1 MRPNKLVPSA
11 ITAVLLGFVLTL
23 AGEAGATGT
32 FEPQIS
38 QRYSSSDP
46 GSHPDVAT
54 TYTLGLGPDGRPY
67 TADDTNDYNFGGI
80 VTFSPT
86 ARLDAD
92 VPDGA
97 IVGTQLSHESLGV
110 INNPCV
116 NTANLQFTLMDATTD
131 ITNTVEPLRWD
142 IFNNLAIIAGDTIQL
157 DGVADVRP
165 PPAVTKYPSYLNAL
179 FDPDW
184 IDFGP
189 DGIAGNADDA
199 NGPQPPLR
207 PRARTVGVAPMRE
220 EANEWLVRQELVF
233 EPGTRL
239 PNLPPFDPSLGYPSV
254 TVFQQRS
261 AAGAATPP
269 SPTPTT
275 DICTPLEY
283 DNVAF
288 GVSRDNPDTAA
299 GEGGIPLLTLPE
311 AGTPLRTVSYTF
323 SQGDADGD
331 GYENSLDRCPFH
343 ADTVWNPRIPRRPG
357 QPPPGD
363 SDLFFGQPLGDGI
376 PDVCDPTPFELSAA
390 PSGQPTDHDGDGFA
404 NTGDNCPLHYNPDQK
419 DRDLDGIGD
428 VCDTPGSDPGTDCV
442 WPDCSG
448 SAPRPIPGPRTVAGK
463 GPLVVDGATLTCIRT
478 LTFVAGGGNDAT
490 TSDCSDTL
498 PAASPTATPS
508 ATPSPSATANPT
520 ATATATATAT
530 RTATPSATATPTAGP
545 MPTGTPTPAPSA
557 CIRDDTDFDNDGINN
572 RRDKDDDND
581 GTRDGRDRDDDN
593 DGIRD
598 RIDPDDDNDGIPDRD
613 DRDDGRLLCPND
625 EDKGHDKDD

>member
-1 MRPNKLVPSA
+1 
-11 ITAVLLGFVLTL
+11 
-23 AGEAGATGT
+23 
-32 FEPQIS
+32 
-38 QRYSSSDP
+38 
-46 GSHPDVAT
+46 
-54 TYTLGLGPDGRPY
+54 
-67 TADDTNDYNFGGI
+67 
-80 VTFSPT
+80 
-86 ARLDAD
+86 
-92 VPDGA
+92 
-97 IVGTQLSHESLGV
+97 
-110 INNPCV
+110 
-116 NTANLQFTLMDATTD
+116 
-131 ITNTVEPLRWD
+131 
-142 IFNNLAIIAGDTIQL
+142 
-157 DGVADVRP
+157 
-165 PPAVTKYPSYLNAL
+165 
-179 FDPDW
+179 
-184 IDFGP
+184 
-189 DGIAGNADDA
+189 
-199 NGPQPPLR
+199 
-207 PRARTVGVAPMRE
+207 MRE

-463 GPLVVDGATLTCIRT
+463 GPLVVDGAALTCIRT

-508 ATPSPSATANPT
+508 ATPSPSATASPT

-530 RTATPSATATPTAGP
+530 RTATPSATATRTAGP
-545 MPTGTPTPAPSA
+545 IPTGTPTPAPSA

-613 DRDDGRLLCPND
+613 DRDDGGLLCPND
-625 EDKGHDKDD
+625 EDQDHDADDWRGQAPAPAVQASHASRAAEP

>member
-1 MRPNKLVPSA
+1 MRPDKLVPSA
-11 ITAVLLGFVLTL
+11 IAGAAVLLLAWVMTL
-23 AGEAGATGT
+23 AGGARAAGT
-32 FEPQIS
+32 FDPQIS
-38 QRYSSSDP
+38 QRYSSTDS
-46 GSHPDVAT
+46 GSHPDIAT
-54 TYTLGLGPDGRPY
+54 TYRLGLGPDGQPY
-67 TADDTNDYNFGGI
+67 TADDTNDYNFAGI
-80 VTFSPT
+80 VTFSAT

-92 VPDGA
+92 VADGA
-97 IVGTQLSHESLGV
+97 IVGTQLSHESIGV

-116 NTANLQFTLMDATTD
+116 ITANLQFTFMDATTD

-142 IFNNLAIIAGDTIQL
+142 IFNNLALIAGDSVPL

-165 PPAVTKYPSYLNAL
+165 PPAVTKYPSYLNAI

-184 IDFGP
+184 VDFGS
-189 DGIAGNADDA
+189 DGIAGNADDT
-199 NGPQPPLR
+199 NGPEPPLR
-207 PRARTVGVAPMRE
+207 PRARSVGVVPMRE

-233 EPGTRL
+233 EPGTKL

-299 GEGGIPLLTLPE
+299 DEGGIPLLTLPD
-311 AGTPLRTVSYTF
+311 AGTPVRTVSYNL

-343 ADTVWNPRIPRRPG
+343 ADTVWNPRIPRRPN

-376 PDVCDPTPFELSAA
+376 PDICDPTPFELSSA

-419 DRDLDGIGD
+419 DSDVNANGEEFGDGIGD
-428 VCDTPGSDPGTDCV
+428 VCDTPGSDAGTDCV
-442 WPDCSG
+442 NPECG
-448 SAPRPIPGPRTVAGK
+448 GHAPRLIPGPRTVAGN
-463 GPLVVDGATLTCIRT
+463 GPTTIDGAGVKCIRT
-478 LTFVAGGGNDAT
+478 LSFVVAGINDAT
-490 TSDCSDTL
+490 ASDCSDTL

-508 ATPSPSATANPT
+508 ATPSPA
-520 ATATATATAT
+520 
-530 RTATPSATATPTAGP
+530 ATATPTS
-545 MPTGTPTPAPSA
+545 TPAPPV
-557 CIRDDTDFDNDGINN
+557 CIPDDTDFDNDGISN

-581 GTRDGRDRDDDN
+581 GVRDGRDQDDDN

-598 RIDPDDDNDGIPDRD
+598 RIDPDDDNDGIPDRR
-613 DRDDGRLLCPND
+613 DRDDGRLFCPT
-625 EDKGHDKDD
+625 